1 MKKLKINKKIIP
13 VATYTIAILSAI
25 GFAIYP
31 ETNAIFKKDNEKALA
46 YTSSLDDTYKG
57 TFSPLLN
64 RESSTLNMAR
74 ITLTLPR
81 DDRYTDEGEKYIIEA
96 ISNTPLNTSNPKT
109 VCSIVPSSKSANL
122 IVDTDNNI
130 TFTNSENGTID
141 IECNVE
147 ANKLNNEDLN
157 ISIKYYEKVLDEEKF
172 LYKKGSFAMDYN
184 EYADPYKEPP
194 TDSIILIKNEDGT
207 DKSSED
213 IYKEFIALLDK
224 YYESS
229 DYVKNYKIDRVLY
242 IDYINN
248 NGITETT
255 AKDAL
260 LGNNFDILGINRVAS
275 KDAEG
280 NIRGYGFIFNDEENN
295 FTGYVKTDAFYKK
308 TERKSNFIYFSTSDS
323 AVIKDS
329 LETSI
334 NKWAFQDNNK
344 SYIIGDK
351 TYTSQ
356 ELVIKYIETA
366 LNGKDYSLDNIGATF
381 NASMILTK
389 GILGVTKGVEQSNYP
404 YLDFEE
410 SIFDYAYNYL
420 SQNLGT
426 IRVGYYEDET
436 ETIAKGYMQTIAYN
450 TIYYFYS
457 SKNIN
462 LAYTLL
468 INLSNSNNELN
479 KSVTCRENCADYSTI
494 YYNKG
499 KYYEIKVTHNETEK
513 YNEIQIIEKDN
524 IADLL
529 TDSYESNVIAGIQ
542 NNLNTEG
549 SLLNKAITCNSS
561 SCKEYSE
568 IHYNAAK
575 DEYYLVKVTPNNYRV
590 NNINITKF
598 STATEAIGSLYS
610 IDSINASLESDTYL
624 KSKIINLEEE
634 NYYEIHYDGENYLL
648 IKITHD
654 VDNSYNTITIT
665 KLWSPTE
672 SEENIATINMLIKD
686 YNDGNLIYFFH
697 VKDLNHIENNL
708 IVYLEKYFEGIY
720 YPYDNPE
727 LNGGPFYT
735 GDYSII
741 DIR

>member
-96 ISNTPLNTSNPKT
+96 ISNTPLNTSNPST

-229 DYVKNYKIDRVLY
+229 DYAKNYNIDKLIY
-242 IDYINN
+242 INYINN

-260 LGNNFDILGINRVAS
+260 LGNNFDILGINRVTS

-295 FTGYVKTDAFYKK
+295 FTGYVKTSNFYNSP
-308 TERKSNFIYFSTSDS
+308 TGSNNNFIYFSTNDS
-323 AVIKDS
+323 VKIKES
-329 LETSI
+329 LEISI

-344 SYIIGDK
+344 SYTIGDK
-351 TYTSQ
+351 TYTPQ

-389 GILGVTKGVEQSNYP
+389 GILGIAKNVEKSNYP
-404 YLDFEE
+404 FLNFEKL
-410 SIFDYAYNYL
+410 IFDYAYNYL

-426 IRVGYYEDET
+426 IRVSHYENET
-436 ETIAKGYMQTIAYN
+436 ENQAKGYMQTIAYN

-468 INLSNSNNELN
+468 TDLRNTNSELN
-479 KSVTCRENCADYSTI
+479 KSVVCRTNCPAYSKI
-494 YYNKG
+494 YYSKD
-499 KYYEIKVTHNETEK
+499 KYYEINVIHNESEK
-513 YNEIQIIEKDN
+513 YNEIQIVEKSSL
-524 IADLL
+524 IDLL
-529 TDSYESNVIAGIQ
+529 ANSYDPNVVAGIQ

-549 SLLNKAITCNSS
+549 SLLNKAITCNTT

-575 DEYYLVKVTPNNYRV
+575 DEYYLVKVTPNNSYRV
-590 NNINITKF
+590 NTIAINKV
-598 STATEAIGSLYS
+598 SLLDAIKETYGQS
-610 IDSINASLESDTYL
+610 IADSINIGLSDGAL
-624 KSKIINLEEE
+624 NE
-634 NYYEIHYDGENYLL
+634 NITCNDNTCSDYYEIHFDRDSNTYKL
-648 IKITHD
+648 IKVTND
-654 VDNSYNTITIT
+654 TTNSYATITFVDVKTSDGTSINSDA
-665 KLWSPTE
+665 KLLMANAEELYIYAKT
-672 SEENIATINMLIKD
+672 SEIDISNTLQIYLENELGFEYIDENPADT
-686 YNDGNLIYFFH
+686 
-697 VKDLNHIENNL
+697 DLN
-708 IVYLEKYFEGIY
+708 
-720 YPYDNPE
+720 
-727 LNGGPFYT
+727 
-735 GDYSII
+735 YSII
-741 DIR
+741 YMAK